1 MFVSLL
7 NLIVKVL
14 PSPSIVCCCL
24 DQKIGRQS
32 GERGREGEGEGR
44 RGGEW
49 GEGGLVEWELGE
61 RKGGESWERGRERG
75 KEQQEPITP
84 VAL

>member
-1 MFVSLL
+1 MFLASTTMFVSLL

-32 GERGREGEGEGR
+32 GERGERGR
-44 RGGEW
+44 GGRGGE
-49 GEGGLVEWELGE
+49 EY
-61 RKGGESWERGRERG
+61 RRRGREEEGERDIGGVGERSRG
-75 KEQQEPITP
+75 GGI
-84 VAL
+84 